1 VSKNTDSV
9 VVLGSFKLLRLER
22 RRDAVEV
29 LGILAI
35 LAPTLAFLINGGLA
49 AANDL
54 ASWFNAVNRLTALV
68 GTSLLLIHM
77 ILVARI
83 PWLEQIL
90 GLDKLTHAH
99 KKLGKPLL
107 YLLLAHTITAL
118 ISYSISDGVGVFTT
132 LFNLI
137 GGYTDLLLAFI
148 GLVLMILVVVSS
160 ITAARRKL
168 SYEAWYLIHLLSYI
182 SIFAAIPHQFSL
194 GTEFLAE
201 PLLAAY
207 FIALYVF
214 VGLNI
219 VWFRFLYPI
228 VRSLAMSLKVAS
240 VRPEA
245 NRTTSM
251 VIGGKRIES
260 LGAEAGQF
268 FMLRVLTA
276 KQWWRPHPFSVSAS
290 PNNTIRFTVGNRGDD
305 TSLLQDIKAGTRVI
319 LEGPF
324 GVFSESKRSKQ
335 HVLLLA
341 AGIGVA
347 PIRALAESLAAEPG
361 DVTVVYRVTDR
372 SNAALLDEVERIC
385 LERSHT
391 LHILDGPR
399 PDGPGFLPKQEASEK
414 PAPEYARLIG
424 LAPFTAESDIY
435 ICGPSAW
442 SNAAVHSLKKINVP
456 KASIHVEEFAW

>member
-1 VSKNTDSV
+1 MAKNTDSV
-9 VVLGSFKLLRLER
+9 VILGSGKLLGLQR
-22 RRDAVEV
+22 RQDGVEM

-35 LAPTLAFLINGGLA
+35 LIPIIAFLINGGLA

-54 ASWFNAVNRLTALV
+54 ASWFNAFNRLTALV

-77 ILVARI
+77 ILVARV
-83 PWLEQIL
+83 PWLEKIL

-107 YLLLAHTITAL
+107 YLLIVHTITAL
-118 ISYSISDGVGVFTT
+118 ISYSISDGVGVLTT
-132 LFNLI
+132 LLNLI
-137 GGYTDLLLAFI
+137 GGYADLLLAFI
-148 GLVLMILVVVSS
+148 GLLLMILVVVSS
-160 ITAARRKL
+160 IRAARRKL

-182 SIFAAIPHQFSL
+182 SIFVAIPHQFSL
-194 GTEFLAE
+194 GTELLAE
-201 PLLAAY
+201 PLLATY

-219 VWFRFLYPI
+219 VWFRFLFP
-228 VRSLAMSLKVAS
+228 VVQSLALYLRVES

-245 NRTTSM
+245 NRTTSI
-251 VIGGKRIES
+251 VIGGKRVES

-290 PNNTIRFTVGNRGDD
+290 PSNTIRFTVGNRGDD
-305 TSLLQDIKAGTRVI
+305 TSLLQEIRPGTRVV

-324 GVFSESKRSKQ
+324 GVFSESKRTKQ

-347 PIRALAESLAAEPG
+347 PIRALAESLASDPG

-372 SNAALLDEVERIC
+372 SDASLLDEVERIC
-385 LERSHT
+385 RERNHA
-391 LHILDGPR
+391 LHVLDGPR
-399 PDGPGFLPKQEASEK
+399 PNGPGFLPKQQAGEQI
-414 PAPEYARLIG
+414 APEYARLLA
-424 LAPFTAESDIY
+424 LAPFAAESDIY

-442 SNAAVHSLKKINVP
+442 SNAAVQALKKLNVP

>member
-1 VSKNTDSV
+1 MAKNTDSV
-9 VVLGSFKLLRLER
+9 VILGSGKLLGLQR
-22 RRDAVEV
+22 RQDGVEM

-35 LAPTLAFLINGGLA
+35 LIPIIAFLINGGLA

-54 ASWFNAVNRLTALV
+54 ASWFNAFNRLTALV

-77 ILVARI
+77 ILVARV
-83 PWLEQIL
+83 PWLEKIL

-107 YLLLAHTITAL
+107 YLLIVHTITAL
-118 ISYSISDGVGVFTT
+118 VSYSISDGVGVLTT
-132 LFNLI
+132 LLNLI
-137 GGYTDLLLAFI
+137 GGYADLLLAFI
-148 GLVLMILVVVSS
+148 GLLLMILVVVSS
-160 ITAARRKL
+160 IRAARRKL

-182 SIFAAIPHQFSL
+182 SIFVAIPHQFSL
-194 GTEFLAE
+194 GTELLAE
-201 PLLAAY
+201 PLLATY

-219 VWFRFLYPI
+219 VWFRFLFP
-228 VRSLAMSLKVAS
+228 VVQSLALYLRVES

-245 NRTTSM
+245 NRTTSI
-251 VIGGKRIES
+251 VIGGKRVES

-290 PNNTIRFTVGNRGDD
+290 PSNTIRFTVGNRGDD
-305 TSLLQDIKAGTRVI
+305 TSLLQEIRPGTRVV

-324 GVFSESKRSKQ
+324 GVFSESKRTKQ

-347 PIRALAESLAAEPG
+347 PIRALAESLASDPG

-372 SNAALLDEVERIC
+372 SDASLLDEVERIC
-385 LERSHT
+385 RERNHA
-391 LHILDGPR
+391 LHVLDGPR
-399 PDGPGFLPKQEASEK
+399 PNGPGFLPKQQAGEQI
-414 PAPEYARLIG
+414 APEYARLLA
-424 LAPFTAESDIY
+424 LAPFAAESDIY

-442 SNAAVHSLKKINVP
+442 SNAAVQALKKLNVP